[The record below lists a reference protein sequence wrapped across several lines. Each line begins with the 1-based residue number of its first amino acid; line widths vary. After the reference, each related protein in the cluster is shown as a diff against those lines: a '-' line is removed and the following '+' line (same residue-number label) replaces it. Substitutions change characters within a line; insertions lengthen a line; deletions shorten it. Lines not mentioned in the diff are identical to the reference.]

1 LLSVPLSNPTNDIFL
16 NQSLIGNVLEF
27 WAPDWQDP
35 GEINPFGMDIDLL
48 TLGLNFVPDSTVE
61 QYSFGIRQVA
71 TTVIPEPGTIL
82 LLGFGLL
89 GLAGYGIHRKKKN
102 S

>member
-1 LLSVPLSNPTNDIFL
+1 MLQFKKRLFKQFRFSIL
-16 NQSLIGNVLEF
+16 
-27 WAPDWQDP
+27 WRK
-35 GEINPFGMDIDLL
+35 
-48 TLGLNFVPDSTVE
+48 
-61 QYSFGIRQVA
+61 FGIRQVA
-71 TTVIPEPGTIL
+71 TTVPEPGAML

>member
-1 LLSVPLSNPTNDIFL
+1 M
-16 NQSLIGNVLEF
+16 EF

-35 GEINPFGMDIDLL
+35 GEINTFTINIDLL
-48 TLGLNFVPDSTVE
+48 ALGYSLGVDPFSE
-61 QYSFGIRQVA
+61 EYSFGIRQVA
-71 TTVIPEPGTIL
+71 TTVPEPGTIL

>member
-1 LLSVPLSNPTNDIFL
+1 M
-16 NQSLIGNVLEF
+16 E
-27 WAPDWQDP
+27 
-35 GEINPFGMDIDLL
+35 IDLL
-48 TLGLNFVPDSTVE
+48 ELGFNLGANPLI
-61 QYSFGIRQVA
+61 QPYSFGIRQVA
-71 TTVIPEPGTIL
+71 TTVPEPGTML